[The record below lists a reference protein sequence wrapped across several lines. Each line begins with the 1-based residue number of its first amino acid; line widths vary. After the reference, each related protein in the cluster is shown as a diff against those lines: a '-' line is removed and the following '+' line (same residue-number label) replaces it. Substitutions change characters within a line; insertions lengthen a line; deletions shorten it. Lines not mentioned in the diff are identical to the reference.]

1 MLSLRTSGTEW
12 SIGSRPYWELDNDD
26 EEADNI
32 EGGSELTSVA
42 DR

>member
-26 EEADNI
+26 EDDNI